1 MSPQSKPVR
10 KRPARGVLQVSGQ
23 STVVFLT
30 VCTRDRNRWLIRPG
44 VHEMVRK
51 AWERAAAWRVGNY
64 LLMPD
69 HVHLF
74 CTPHQSDV
82 KLNEW
87 VRFWK
92 SMTTRL
98 HGRSD
103 WRWQSLHWDTRLRS
117 GKQFTEK
124 WRYVQNNPVRAGLVE
139 SPENWPHQGKVHT
152 IRW

>member
-1 MSPQSKPVR
+1 MPAQGKPVR
-10 KRPARGVLQVSGQ
+10 KKSARGVLQVNGQ

-30 VCTRDRNRWLIRPG
+30 VCTRDRKRWLVHPG
-44 VHEMVRK
+44 VHEMVRE
-51 AWERAAAWRVGNY
+51 AWEHAEAWWVGKY

-69 HVHLF
+69 HLHLF
-74 CTPHQSDV
+74 CTPHQPDV

-92 SMTTRL
+92 GTFTRL
-98 HGRSD
+98 HGRAN

-117 GKQFTEK
+117 GKEYAEK
-124 WRYVQNNPVRAGLVE
+124 WRYVQNNPVRAGLID
-139 SPENWPHQGKVHT
+139 SPENWPQQGRMHP